1 MRVMAVARLMATF
14 LLLGRGDRHNLT
26 KVCQR
31 DTIRKQRPYILSK
44 RDDRVGS
51 GAIMNMLR
59 LFAVVYL
66 AQAGVGI
73 AVGVGYAVWLVYW

>member
-1 MRVMAVARLMATF
+1 
-14 LLLGRGDRHNLT
+14 
-26 KVCQR
+26 
-31 DTIRKQRPYILSK
+31 
-44 RDDRVGS
+44 
-51 GAIMNMLR
+51 MNMLR